1 MLSNKNNLRSELTA
15 NVGVLATSI
24 SITAWEWVL
33 WENDM
38 VACLEHYENDICT
51 KREVIKITAKNND
64 TFTITRWFADC
75 IMNDQTKQQGHGSQ
89 EFVVGDY
96 LSLYL
101 SKQIWESLTVW
112 ITTNETNIQTM
123 VARINAP
130 KTCINDNCQDWKNA
144 IDTAYVTKFGGVA
157 GFGTGADGDVV
168 ISQDTFLDAGCEY
181 NFNNLTIL
189 EWVTVRFQGVW
200 TPTINV
206 WNNFKN
212 FGTIDLRAPYLQ
224 ARTDS
229 QTDHWLHN
237 WTAVANQSDSLTWI
251 ASEWWLYKGWSWAWW
266 TSAWCDAS
274 DGHGGNGW
282 SGAPYDWING
292 WAGWTSGSYWTGGW
306 WAFGMWTGW
315 RGWTGSCGWWN
326 GWNWFYGWRWW
337 DVTMK
342 SRFNGWWWAGW
353 KWVIRWWDAWWW
365 AWSCDYT
372 EMWNGGD
379 AITNVYWLHLN
390 ARNIWNNL
398 VDASGWDGGNGW
410 IYYWSGTSWWYAPSG
425 WNGGNGANG
434 WQILVSYDTIHEQ
447 WCFDVSGWKGWTG
460 GKLWF
465 SSESYWRYEQPN
477 GTDWTAGWVV
487 FKSLNNPYIQNFNLE
502 NDEDN
507 EAILI
512 SWKDPSFKPSN
523 PQQWAK
529 TVVRYSTSN
538 YPTTPTDWTLAVE
551 ETTRDQYETTPY
563 SLTGVLDETT
573 YYFTAFAIDQNNN
586 IIDSETSSITTDF
599 WWHVTP
605 NTLFYINLD
614 QSDWIFTDKKWHSVT
629 NNWVQYSA
637 NWVVKGAWYNNVN
650 RNRIR
655 SPFNSWES
663 FPTQFTIMAFMKP
676 SWNHYTNDHPMWIAL
691 SNESSK
697 VVWWIWF
704 SQTNNRVYW
713 NHLRENVAWDDKYIS
728 FSPLNTRHH
737 YVMTVDWSTMKWYID
752 WVLKWT
758 WTVSWNWSGN
768 PYPLNWLSLFGRY
781 VSNDSGNPDWLA
793 NTIQWYV
800 DEAIAENKVWTQSEI
815 QSYLQK
821 IWFIS

>member
-33 WENDM
+33 WENNM

-101 SKQIWESLTVW
+101 SKEIWESLTVW

-168 ISQDTFLDAGCEY
+168 ISQDTFLDAGREY

-251 ASEWWLYKGWSWAWW
+251 ASEWWLYNGWAWWWW
-266 TSAWCDAS
+266 TSAWSDAS

-315 RGWTGSCGWWN
+315 RGWNGSCGWWN

-337 DVTMK
+337 DVTMR
-342 SRFNGWWWAGW
+342 SRFDGGWWAGW
-353 KWVIRWWDAWWW
+353 KWVIRWWDAGWWTGW
-365 AWSCDYT
+365 CDYNT
-372 EMWNGGD
+372 LWNGGD
-379 AITNVYWLHLN
+379 AITNVYGLHLN

-447 WCFDVSGWKGWTG
+447 WCFDVSGWKGWIG
-460 GKLWF
+460 AKMWF
-465 SSESYWRYEQPN
+465 SSETYWRYEQPN

-487 FKSLNNPYIQNFNLE
+487 FRSLNNPYIQNFNLE

-551 ETTRDQYETTPY
+551 ETTRDLYETNPY

-586 IIDSETSSITTDF
+586 IIDSQTSSITTDF

-614 QSDWIFTDKKWHSVT
+614 QSDWVFTDKKWHAVT
-629 NNWVQYSA
+629 NNWIQYSA
-637 NWVVKGAWYNNVN
+637 NGVVKGAWYNNQN
-650 RNRIR
+650 LKRIIA
-655 SPFNSWES
+655 SFNNGET
-663 FPTQFTIMAFMKP
+663 FPTQFTIMCFMKP
-676 SWNHYTNDHPMWIAL
+676 TWNSRSSDHPMWIAL
-691 SNESSK
+691 SNANSK

-704 SQTNNRVYW
+704 NQTNTQVMF
-713 NHLRENVAWDDKYIS
+713 NHLRENVAWDSYTVS

-737 YVMTVDWSTMKWYID
+737 YALTFDWSTMIWYID
-752 WVLKWT
+752 WVQKISRS
-758 WTVSWNWSGN
+758 VSWSGSWT
-768 PYPLNWLSLFGRY
+768 PVPTQWLTLFWRY
-781 VSNDSGNPDWLA
+781 ITWKETDTNLSNV
-793 NTIQWYV
+793 IQWYV
-800 DEAIAENKVWTQSEI
+800 DEAIAENRVWAQSEI
-815 QSYLQK
+815 QNYLQK

>member
-15 NVGVLATSI
+15 NVGVLATTI

-33 WENDM
+33 WENNM

-101 SKQIWESLTVW
+101 SKEIWESLTVW

-130 KTCINDNCQDWKNA
+130 KTCINNNCQDWKDA

-212 FGTIDLRAPYLQ
+212 FGTIDMRAPYLQ

-237 WTAVANQSDSLTWI
+237 WTSVANQSDSLTWI
-251 ASEWWLYKGWSWAWW
+251 ASEWWLYKGWAWWWW
-266 TSAWCDAS
+266 TSAWSDAS

-282 SGAPYDWING
+282 SGAPYDGING

-315 RGWTGSCGWWN
+315 AGWTGACGWWN

-337 DVTMK
+337 NVTQR
-342 SRFNGWWWAGW
+342 SRFDGGWWAGW
-353 KWVIRWWDAWWW
+353 KWVIRWWDAGWWTGW
-365 AWSCDYT
+365 CDYNT
-372 EMWNGGD
+372 LWNGGD

-434 WQILVSYDTIHEQ
+434 WQILVSYDTMHEQ
-447 WCFDVSGWKGWTG
+447 WCFDVSGWKGWIG
-460 GKLWF
+460 AKMWF

-487 FKSLNNPYIQNFNLE
+487 FRNLNNPYIQNFNLE

-573 YYFTAFAIDQNNN
+573 YYFSIFALDQNNT
-586 IIDSETSSITTDF
+586 IIDVQSNSITTDF
-599 WWHVTP
+599 LRWKYQKVEYIQSSWSQYIHTSIIPTNSIWLYMKVSSQNVSSDLMYVWSNDNSSDSWSKKFWIWNSSYKLYFWW
-605 NTLFYINLD
+605 
-614 QSDWIFTDKKWHSVT
+614 
-629 NNWVQYSA
+629 NNWLPPSQ
-637 NWVVKGAWYNNVN
+637 N
-650 RNRIR
+650 R
-655 SPFNSWES
+655 
-663 FPTQFTIMAFMKP
+663 P
-676 SWNHYTNDHPMWIAL
+676 ST
-691 SNESSK
+691 
-697 VVWWIWF
+697 
-704 SQTNNRVYW
+704 T
-713 NHLRENVAWDDKYIS
+713 
-728 FSPLNTRHH
+728 
-737 YVMTVDWSTMKWYID
+737 
-752 WVLKWT
+752 
-758 WTVSWNWSGN
+758 
-768 PYPLNWLSLFGRY
+768 
-781 VSNDSGNPDWLA
+781 A
-793 NTIQWYV
+793 NTIVELENNFLNSRLMKKDNNTIYNISETLTSNWFPINIFAHNWWWTAQYFSSIKLYSLKISDSSTITYEFVPCYRKSDNVIWLLEIKHKIFYTNQWS
-800 DEAIAENKVWTQSEI
+800 W
-815 QSYLQK
+815 LFQK
-821 IWFIS
+821 WPDIN

>member
-15 NVGVLATSI
+15 NVWVLATSI

-33 WENDM
+33 WENNM

-101 SKQIWESLTVW
+101 SKEIWESLTVW

-130 KTCINDNCQDWKNA
+130 KTCINNNCQDWKDA

-189 EWVTVRFQGVW
+189 EWVTVRFQGVG

-212 FGTIDLRAPYLQ
+212 FGTIDMRAPYLQ

-251 ASEWWLYKGWSWAWW
+251 ASEWWLYKGWAWWWW

-282 SGAPYDWING
+282 SGAPYDGING

-315 RGWTGSCGWWN
+315 RGWTWSCGWWA
-326 GWNWFYGWRWW
+326 GGNWFYGWRWW
-337 DVTMK
+337 DVTMR

-353 KWVIRWWDAWWW
+353 KWVIRWWDAGWWV
-365 AWSCDYT
+365 WSCDYT

-460 GKLWF
+460 GKIWF
-465 SSESYWRYEQPN
+465 SSETYWRYEQPN

-487 FKSLNNPYIQNFNLE
+487 FKSLNNPYIQNFNLV

-523 PQQWAK
+523 PQQRAK

-538 YPTTPTDWTLAVE
+538 YPTTPTDWTLAVQ
-551 ETTRDQYETTPY
+551 ETVKNQYENTPY

-573 YYFTAFAIDQNNN
+573 YYFSIFALDQNNT
-586 IIDSETSSITTDF
+586 IIDVQSNSIITDFRWKPKDAICHYIFDWDFTDSTWSFWNATWTATFQILSSWKQVLQTDGNNMVLLPNWITETARSVYTIAFFMKVITTSPTYWYYAWCWDNNITNHISFYESTAWRNFVEYPWWNKDITPSWIWMWWRFVCFRSNWSVCDLIINWQYKTTTSS
-599 WWHVTP
+599 
-605 NTLFYINLD
+605 
-614 QSDWIFTDKKWHSVT
+614 
-629 NNWVQYSA
+629 
-637 NWVVKGAWYNNVN
+637 
-650 RNRIR
+650 
-655 SPFNSWES
+655 
-663 FPTQFTIMAFMKP
+663 
-676 SWNHYTNDHPMWIAL
+676 
-691 SNESSK
+691 SS
-697 VVWWIWF
+697 
-704 SQTNNRVYW
+704 
-713 NHLRENVAWDDKYIS
+713 
-728 FSPLNTRHH
+728 
-737 YVMTVDWSTMKWYID
+737 
-752 WVLKWT
+752 
-758 WTVSWNWSGN
+758 
-768 PYPLNWLSLFGRY
+768 SLFGWNYPFAIWWRSSIATAQTWQRTSIQMWDFVISSSY
-781 VSNDSGNPDWLA
+781 WDDSECLNVF
-793 NTIQWYV
+793 NTLKSKY
-800 DEAIAENKVWTQSEI
+800 S
-815 QSYLQK
+815 L
-821 IWFIS
+821 

>member
-33 WENDM
+33 WENNM

-101 SKQIWESLTVW
+101 SKEIWESLTVW

-130 KTCINDNCQDWKNA
+130 KTCINNNCQDWKDA

-251 ASEWWLYKGWSWAWW
+251 ASEWWLYKGWAWWWW
-266 TSAWCDAS
+266 TSAWSDAS

-282 SGAPYDWING
+282 SGAPYDGING

-315 RGWTGSCGWWN
+315 AGWTGACNWWN
-326 GWNWFYGWRWW
+326 GGNWFYGWRWW
-337 DVTMK
+337 NVTQR
-342 SRFNGWWWAGW
+342 SRFDGGWWAGW
-353 KWVIRWWDAWWW
+353 KWVIRWWDAGWWTGG
-365 AWSCDYT
+365 CDYNT
-372 EMWNGGD
+372 LWNGGD
-379 AITNVYWLHLN
+379 AITNVYGLHLN

-447 WCFDVSGWKGWTG
+447 WCFDVSGWKGWIG
-460 GKLWF
+460 AKMWF
-465 SSESYWRYEQPN
+465 SSETYWRYEQPN

-551 ETTRDQYETTPY
+551 ETTKDQYETTPY

-586 IIDSETSSITTDF
+586 IIDSQTSSITTDF

-605 NTLFYINLD
+605 NTLLYLSLNGNTLDEVSWTNATRSGGALYETLSSGLQVAHTTNTKYIITPSITMNGAMTISWWLYRYNWDVFFRADKSWSPRSFYQIQVTTDNKWWWWFWNNWTRYWSSWWTSSNGWFYVVLTCGSDWVKLYVNWELIYSNSFTNFSWRTQAWWINFD
-614 QSDWIFTDKKWHSVT
+614 QSSNSQV
-629 NNWVQYSA
+629 NA
-637 NWVVKGAWYNNVN
+637 NWM
-650 RNRIR
+650 
-655 SPFNSWES
+655 F
-663 FPTQFTIMAFMKP
+663 
-676 SWNHYTNDHPMWIAL
+676 
-691 SNESSK
+691 SNLIIEK
-697 VVWWIWF
+697 VVWSLDEVRSYF
-704 SQTNNRVYW
+704 NKTK
-713 NHLRENVAWDDKYIS
+713 HLYG
-728 FSPLNTRHH
+728 L
-737 YVMTVDWSTMKWYID
+737 
-752 WVLKWT
+752 
-758 WTVSWNWSGN
+758 
-768 PYPLNWLSLFGRY
+768 
-781 VSNDSGNPDWLA
+781 
-793 NTIQWYV
+793 
-800 DEAIAENKVWTQSEI
+800 
-815 QSYLQK
+815 
-821 IWFIS
+821 

>member
-33 WENDM
+33 WENNM

-101 SKQIWESLTVW
+101 SKEIWESLTVW

-130 KTCINDNCQDWKNA
+130 KSCINDNCQDWKNA

-189 EWVTVRFQGVW
+189 EWVTVRFQGVG

-212 FGTIDLRAPYLQ
+212 FGTIDMRAPYLQ

-237 WTAVANQSDSLTWI
+237 WTSVANQSDSLTWI
-251 ASEWWLYKGWSWAWW
+251 ASEWWLYKGWAWWWW
-266 TSAWCDAS
+266 TSAWSDAS

-282 SGAPYDWING
+282 SGAPYDGING

-315 RGWTGSCGWWN
+315 AGWTGACGWWN

-337 DVTMK
+337 DVTMR
-342 SRFNGWWWAGW
+342 SRFDGGWWAGW
-353 KWVIRWWDAWWW
+353 KWVIRWWDAGWWTGW
-365 AWSCDYT
+365 CDYNT
-372 EMWNGGD
+372 LWNGGD

-398 VDASGWDGGNGW
+398 VDASGWDGGNGG

-434 WQILVSYDTIHEQ
+434 WQILVSYDTMHEQ
-447 WCFDVSGWKGWTG
+447 WCFDVSGWKGWIG
-460 GKLWF
+460 AKMWF
-465 SSESYWRYEQPN
+465 SSETYWRYEQPN

-487 FKSLNNPYIQNFNLE
+487 FRNLNNPYIQNFNLE
-502 NDEDN
+502 
-507 EAILI
+507 
-512 SWKDPSFKPSN
+512 K
-523 PQQWAK
+523 
-529 TVVRYSTSN
+529 
-538 YPTTPTDWTLAVE
+538 
-551 ETTRDQYETTPY
+551 
-563 SLTGVLDETT
+563 
-573 YYFTAFAIDQNNN
+573 
-586 IIDSETSSITTDF
+586 
-599 WWHVTP
+599 WW
-605 NTLFYINLD
+605 
-614 QSDWIFTDKKWHSVT
+614 
-629 NNWVQYSA
+629 
-637 NWVVKGAWYNNVN
+637 
-650 RNRIR
+650 R
-655 SPFNSWES
+655 
-663 FPTQFTIMAFMKP
+663 
-676 SWNHYTNDHPMWIAL
+676 
-691 SNESSK
+691 
-697 VVWWIWF
+697 
-704 SQTNNRVYW
+704 
-713 NHLRENVAWDDKYIS
+713 
-728 FSPLNTRHH
+728 
-737 YVMTVDWSTMKWYID
+737 
-752 WVLKWT
+752 
-758 WTVSWNWSGN
+758 
-768 PYPLNWLSLFGRY
+768 
-781 VSNDSGNPDWLA
+781 
-793 NTIQWYV
+793 
-800 DEAIAENKVWTQSEI
+800 
-815 QSYLQK
+815 
-821 IWFIS
+821 

>member
-1 MLSNKNNLRSELTA
+1 MLSNKNNLRSELTG

-33 WENDM
+33 WENNM

-101 SKQIWESLTVW
+101 SKEIWESLTVW

-130 KTCINDNCQDWKNA
+130 KTCINNNCQDWKDA

-189 EWVTVRFQGVW
+189 EWVTVRFQGVG

-212 FGTIDLRAPYLQ
+212 FGTIDMRAPYLQ

-251 ASEWWLYKGWSWAWW
+251 ASEWWLYNGWAWWWW
-266 TSAWCDAS
+266 TSAWSDAS

-315 RGWTGSCGWWN
+315 RGWNGSCGWWN

-337 DVTMK
+337 DVTMR
-342 SRFNGWWWAGW
+342 SRFDGGWWAGW
-353 KWVIRWWDAWWW
+353 KWVIRWWNAGWWTGW
-365 AWSCDYT
+365 CDYNT
-372 EMWNGGD
+372 LWNGGD

-410 IYYWSGTSWWYAPSG
+410 IYYWSWTSWWCAPSG

-434 WQILVSYDTIHEQ
+434 GQILVSYDTIHEQ
-447 WCFDVSGWKGWTG
+447 WCFDVSGWKGWIG
-460 GKLWF
+460 AKMWF
-465 SSESYWRYEQPN
+465 SSESYWIYEQPN

-487 FKSLNNPYIQNFNLE
+487 FRSLNNPYIQSFNLV

-586 IIDSETSSITTDF
+586 IIDSQTLSITTDF

-605 NTLFYINLD
+605 NTLAYYKLE
-614 QSDWIFTDKKWHSVT
+614 TD
-629 NNWVQYSA
+629 
-637 NWVVKGAWYNNVN
+637 G
-650 RNRIR
+650 
-655 SPFNSWES
+655 
-663 FPTQFTIMAFMKP
+663 
-676 SWNHYTNDHPMWIAL
+676 ND
-691 SNESSK
+691 
-697 VVWWIWF
+697 
-704 SQTNNRVYW
+704 Y
-713 NHLRENVAWDDKYIS
+713 
-728 FSPLNTRHH
+728 
-737 YVMTVDWSTMKWYID
+737 
-752 WVLKWT
+752 
-758 WTVSWNWSGN
+758 SWNWRNLTNVWFSFSWWFAVFSWSQYWNVPSITWYRTVNFWANAEYKYITWLVISWSTTN
-768 PYPLNWLSLFGRY
+768 PPAYIFQIF
-781 VSNDSGNPDWLA
+781 
-793 NTIQWYV
+793 T
-800 DEAIAENKVWTQSEI
+800 NKVDCWWSGWWNFNSDYFYWSSWNISWWEWHMFTAVQTNYNYSSGDYIELYKDWVKFATISEHTFNFAITRLWEYAWSGYNYKWKLSQLIIEDKMWTQTEI
-815 QSYLQK
+815 LKYYNKTKALY
-821 IWFIS
+821 WL

>member
-33 WENDM
+33 WENNM

-101 SKQIWESLTVW
+101 SKEIWESLTVW

-189 EWVTVRFQGVW
+189 EWVTVRFQGVG

-251 ASEWWLYKGWSWAWW
+251 ASEWWLYNGWAWWWW

-282 SGAPYDWING
+282 SGAPYDGING

-315 RGWTGSCGWWN
+315 AGWTGSCGWWN

-337 DVTMK
+337 DVTMR

-353 KWVIRWWDAWWW
+353 KWVIRWWDAGWWV
-365 AWSCDYT
+365 WSCDYT

-460 GKLWF
+460 GKIWF
-465 SSESYWRYEQPN
+465 SSETYWRYEQPN

-551 ETTRDQYETTPY
+551 ETTKDQYETTPY

-573 YYFTAFAIDQNNN
+573 YYFSIFALDQNNT
-586 IIDSETSSITTDF
+586 IIDVQSNSITVEFLVPSAYQRVEYIQSSGSPYINT
-599 WWHVTP
+599 WYAPTP
-605 NTLFYINLD
+605 TSKAEIKFKVLSRSSNKELWIFGIYDSGCRWRAWFEANGSVSTWYWFTYDPNLAINVITTATWETTASYPSSSYNMTLFAQMESGSIRHLNQWTQQLFYCKIWTWTTLVREYIPCYRK
-614 QSDWIFTDKKWHSVT
+614 SDNVIGLWDRVNKVFYT
-629 NNWVQYSA
+629 NNWS
-637 NWVVKGAWYNNVN
+637 G
-650 RNRIR
+650 
-655 SPFNSWES
+655 S
-663 FPTQFTIMAFMKP
+663 FT
-676 SWNHYTNDHPMWIAL
+676 
-691 SNESSK
+691 
-697 VVWWIWF
+697 
-704 SQTNNRVYW
+704 
-713 NHLRENVAWDDKYIS
+713 
-728 FSPLNTRHH
+728 
-737 YVMTVDWSTMKWYID
+737 KW
-752 WVLKWT
+752 
-758 WTVSWNWSGN
+758 
-768 PYPLNWLSLFGRY
+768 
-781 VSNDSGNPDWLA
+781 PDL
-793 NTIQWYV
+793 
-800 DEAIAENKVWTQSEI
+800 
-815 QSYLQK
+815 
-821 IWFIS
+821 

>member
-33 WENDM
+33 WENNM

-189 EWVTVRFQGVW
+189 EWVTVRFQGVG

-212 FGTIDLRAPYLQ
+212 FGTIDMRAPYLQ

-251 ASEWWLYKGWSWAWW
+251 ASEWWLYKGWAWWWW

-315 RGWTGSCGWWN
+315 AGWTWSCGWWA

-337 DVTMK
+337 DVTMR

-353 KWVIRWWDAWWW
+353 KWVIRWWNAWWW
-365 AWSCDYT
+365 VWSCDYT

-460 GKLWF
+460 GKIWF
-465 SSESYWRYEQPN
+465 SSETYWRYEQPN

-487 FKSLNNPYIQNFNLE
+487 FKSLNNPYIQNFNLV

-573 YYFTAFAIDQNNN
+573 YYFTAFALDQNNT
-586 IIDSETSSITTDF
+586 IIDVQTKSIETDFKWKPSSDVVVYVPLKDDITEKTWKNTITNYNVSLTTLNWISCWYFNGSNARIETSQHQFTNTSHTLSFWMYYPESWYTWWNNGISSNPCGVYNWDILWISNSWQDITYLSYYWTNRDWRITKSWYNLKWQRHNLLF
-599 WWHVTP
+599 SWWVLYLDWQSVWSNSWSYAWNQIYTIWWHT
-605 NTLFYINLD
+605 
-614 QSDWIFTDKKWHSVT
+614 T
-629 NNWVQYSA
+629 NSSCTR
-637 NWVVKGAWYNNVN
+637 WY
-650 RNRIR
+650 
-655 SPFNSWES
+655 
-663 FPTQFTIMAFMKP
+663 
-676 SWNHYTNDHPMWIAL
+676 
-691 SNESSK
+691 
-697 VVWWIWF
+697 
-704 SQTNNRVYW
+704 
-713 NHLRENVAWDDKYIS
+713 
-728 FSPLNTRHH
+728 
-737 YVMTVDWSTMKWYID
+737 MKWYLREVIISNAVWD
-752 WVLKWT
+752 STKVLE
-758 WTVSWNWSGN
+758 
-768 PYPLNWLSLFGRY
+768 YY
-781 VSNDSGNPDWLA
+781 
-793 NTIQWYV
+793 
-800 DEAIAENKVWTQSEI
+800 NKTKKYFW
-815 QSYLQK
+815 
-821 IWFIS
+821 IS

>member
-33 WENDM
+33 WENNM

-101 SKQIWESLTVW
+101 SKEIWESLTVW

-189 EWVTVRFQGVW
+189 EWVTVRFQGVG

-251 ASEWWLYKGWSWAWW
+251 ASEWWLYNGWAWWWW
-266 TSAWCDAS
+266 TSAWSDAS

-315 RGWTGSCGWWN
+315 RGWNGSCGWWN

-337 DVTMK
+337 DVTMR
-342 SRFNGWWWAGW
+342 SRFDGWWWAGW

-365 AWSCDYT
+365 TGGCDYNT
-372 EMWNGGD
+372 FWNGGD
-379 AITNVYWLHLN
+379 AITNVYGLHLN

-447 WCFDVSGWKGWTG
+447 WCFDVSGWKGWIG
-460 GKLWF
+460 AKIWF

-573 YYFTAFAIDQNNN
+573 YYFTAFAIDQNNVV
-586 IIDSETSSITTDF
+586 IDSQTATITTDF

-605 NTLFYINLD
+605 NTLAYYKLETDLLDYSWNNYNIVNNQWVTFTTLNWIKCAYWNGNVWAYSNNNIFASGTSTFTVSIWFKKVWNLSHPQCLWWFGQPNNNQSAWAWIHTTSPWWWIPAWWLMIWRWANDTYSWYQTNTDWTNAIFIYSGWRMKVIVNWNKVYDNAYSYSINAKPNR
-614 QSDWIFTDKKWHSVT
+614 IFMNWNDTDKL
-629 NNWVQYSA
+629 Q
-637 NWVVKGAWYNNVN
+637 WY
-650 RNRIR
+650 
-655 SPFNSWES
+655 
-663 FPTQFTIMAFMKP
+663 
-676 SWNHYTNDHPMWIAL
+676 
-691 SNESSK
+691 
-697 VVWWIWF
+697 
-704 SQTNNRVYW
+704 
-713 NHLRENVAWDDKYIS
+713 LRENIFESVARTEEYATKYY
-728 FSPLNTRHH
+728 N
-737 YVMTVDWSTMKWYID
+737 KA
-752 WVLKWT
+752 KKK
-758 WTVSWNWSGN
+758 
-768 PYPLNWLSLFGRY
+768 FGY
-781 VSNDSGNPDWLA
+781 
-793 NTIQWYV
+793 T
-800 DEAIAENKVWTQSEI
+800 
-815 QSYLQK
+815 
-821 IWFIS
+821 

>member
-33 WENDM
+33 WENNM

-101 SKQIWESLTVW
+101 SKEIWESLTVW

-130 KTCINDNCQDWKNA
+130 KSCINDNCQDWKNA

-251 ASEWWLYKGWSWAWW
+251 ASEWWLYKGWAWWWW
-266 TSAWCDAS
+266 TSAWSDAS

-282 SGAPYDWING
+282 SGAPYDGING

-315 RGWTGSCGWWN
+315 RGWNGSCGWWN

-337 DVTMK
+337 DVTMR
-342 SRFNGWWWAGW
+342 SRFDGGWWAGW

-365 AWSCDYT
+365 TGGCDYNT
-372 EMWNGGD
+372 LWNGGD

-434 WQILVSYDTIHEQ
+434 WQILVSYDTMHEQ
-447 WCFDVSGWKGWTG
+447 WCFDVSGWKGWIG
-460 GKLWF
+460 AKMWF
-465 SSESYWRYEQPN
+465 SSETYWRYEQPN

-487 FKSLNNPYIQNFNLE
+487 FRNLNNPYIQNFNLE

-605 NTLFYINLD
+605 NTLAYYKFEWNANDYSWNGLNLSAYWNVSYTTLNWKQVVHVQWSSTGNSTKLISWTITKSTIPSTFAIWVQTNSTSWSYANKYSLINFFATNPQFSRLWIGTLQWNQSWKYKIWKWFENMDETWVSPYIN
-614 QSDWIFTDKKWHSVT
+614 DWKFHLLVATISSTECNLYVDWTKVYTWNWTTNWTFT
-629 NNWVQYSA
+629 
-637 NWVVKGAWYNNVN
+637 
-650 RNRIR
+650 
-655 SPFNSWES
+655 
-663 FPTQFTIMAFMKP
+663 
-676 SWNHYTNDHPMWIAL
+676 WNFI
-691 SNESSK
+691 
-697 VVWWIWF
+697 VWWNDDNYYWF
-704 SQTNNRVYW
+704 N
-713 NHLRENVAWDDKYIS
+713 
-728 FSPLNTRHH
+728 
-737 YVMTVDWSTMKWYID
+737 WYIWETIWED
-752 WVLKWT
+752 VIWD
-758 WTVSWNWSGN
+758 
-768 PYPLNWLSLFGRY
+768 
-781 VSNDSGNPDWLA
+781 NDFQQKYYNKTKS
-793 NTIQWYV
+793 QYWY
-800 DEAIAENKVWTQSEI
+800 
-815 QSYLQK
+815 
-821 IWFIS
+821 